1 MILTQ
6 FYRGALAAL
15 ITVGAMQAQG
25 YFFDDFSSGLIDWD
39 TTGDVGVEAEEAV
52 LRDGQAT
59 FSLLYQPVPLPLGT
73 YTIEVDVR
81 HDISPVIPTGQ
92 LPDVFFASMY
102 FVDDPSSS
110 DLLGGSIDGGVP
122 LFDLAAGG
130 FANVLGQV
138 DPSAKGA
145 EWSHYT
151 GTFELAH
158 AYAIP
163 TFELNDDNAV
173 AGDSQVRLDNL
184 RIALIPEPTTILLA
198 VVGVVAIVAA
208 RRRSRS

>member
-102 FVDDPSSS
+102 FVDDPSSF
-110 DLLGGSIDGGVP
+110 DLLGGSIDGPSLHLQAELLNGGATQSQADSLTRGTLSVAKK
-122 LFDLAAGG
+122 DL
-130 FANVLGQV
+130 
-138 DPSAKGA
+138 
-145 EWSHYT
+145 
-151 GTFELAH
+151 
-158 AYAIP
+158 
-163 TFELNDDNAV
+163 
-173 AGDSQVRLDNL
+173 
-184 RIALIPEPTTILLA
+184 
-198 VVGVVAIVAA
+198 
-208 RRRSRS
+208 